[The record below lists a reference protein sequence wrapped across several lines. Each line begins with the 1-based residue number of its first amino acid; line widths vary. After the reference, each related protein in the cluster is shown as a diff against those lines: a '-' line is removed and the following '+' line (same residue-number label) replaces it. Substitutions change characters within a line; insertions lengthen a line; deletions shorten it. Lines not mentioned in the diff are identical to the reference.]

1 MDSKNP
7 LLFPITDFG
16 AGNPLDHALNND
28 AFEKAIAS
36 ASQAM
41 RDAGS
46 GQGVG
51 RRAVVYVP
59 PTTKPWRITRPI
71 LIDAPHVHLAGDP
84 QTASAVELVGL
95 DSVVML
101 AVPRAPVTCFDPS
114 TWLDGS
120 VDASL
125 GKMIGIRTG
134 PKTFMQ
140 FQGNALQLGQRLAET
155 NETLDGWRT
164 VNQLTIDAFVGYDD
178 GFAPSAEQG
187 VPLFGLGS
195 AGGDP
200 SPWAVRMVGGE
211 LDFAFRT
218 RDQGPVTQWAPYR
231 SVRWRLP
238 ERQARRWR
246 LSIQVDLRL
255 GVAHAWV
262 DGVYLTQSSAY
273 NWPAPGA
280 YFAENLHAPFML
292 GSEGLDAFGG
302 TTGSSLLVAGLK
314 LSNRPLYRPQAGPQQ
329 RLDDMRITDQTRYF
343 RLESSTLALL
353 PMTPGPRLD
362 RSLVS
367 VSQGEASY
375 FGLASAVF
383 TGGDTSTFPG
393 RINQAVKHLHISGW
407 HGGAGIHFGRV
418 LDPVI
423 EDVKIGSVQDGI
435 ASWHCGAAYR
445 IFVRDAGV
453 NATRAAFAGSTCL
466 ARIDGFR
473 ASAGRVT
480 LLLRSSH
487 LEASGV
493 EVRQPSASMLNFA
506 RVVPG
511 EYCPGGLTLRDSLH
525 DLEGHTFDDDGAL
538 IHAAAGTM
546 WPAQVRVDGLQFGTV
561 GQCPVFELAEPPA
574 TVATRPAELVAAGL
588 AGASVDYPSLVRTS
602 RRWSGRVDA
611 RTLDNASID
620 APDGGGPVVIGPKA
634 PAAEPPAPH
643 PPAPP
648 AKTRRLVIEGEFSTR
663 DE

>member
-1 MDSKNP
+1 MDANP
-7 LLFPITDFG
+7 LLFPITAFG
-16 AGNPLDHALNND
+16 ATDPLDHEANNA
-28 AFEKAIAS
+28 AFEKAVAS
-36 ASQAM
+36 AAQAM

-71 LIDAPHVHLAGDP
+71 MLYAAHVHLAGDP
-84 QTASAVELVGL
+84 QTASAIELVGL
-95 DSVVML
+95 DSVVMM
-101 AVPRAPVTCFDPS
+101 AVPRSPVTCFDPS
-114 TWLDGS
+114 PWLDGA

-125 GKMIGIRTG
+125 GKMVGIRTG
-134 PKTFMQ
+134 AKTYVQ
-140 FQGNALQLGQRLAET
+140 AQGNALQLGQRVAGA
-155 NETLDGWRT
+155 NEALDGWRT
-164 VNQLTIDAFVGYDD
+164 VDQLTIDAYVGYDE
-178 GFAPSAEQG
+178 GFAPGPEQG

-211 LDFAFRT
+211 IDFAFRT
-218 RDQGPVTQWAPYR
+218 RDQGPVTPWAPYR
-231 SVRWRLP
+231 ATRWRLP
-238 ERQARRWR
+238 DRQSRRCR

-255 GVAHAWV
+255 GVAHAWA
-262 DGVYLTQSSAY
+262 DGVFLEPASAH
-273 NWPAPGA
+273 NWPAPGS
-280 YFAENLHAPFML
+280 YFAENLYAPFMI
-292 GSEGLDAFGG
+292 GAEGLDAFGG
-302 TTGSSLLVAGLK
+302 ATGSSLLVAGLK

-329 RLDDMRITDQTRYF
+329 RLDDMRITDHTRYF

-353 PMTPGPRLD
+353 PLTPGPRLD

-375 FGLASAVF
+375 PGLASAVF
-383 TGGDTSTFPG
+383 TGGDASTFPG

-423 EDVKIGSVQDGI
+423 DDVKIGGVQDGI

-445 IFVRDAGV
+445 IFVRDAGID
-453 NATRAAFAGSTCL
+453 ATRAAFAGSTCL
-466 ARIDGFR
+466 ARIDGLR

-480 LLLRSSH
+480 ILLRSSH

-493 EVRQPSASMLNFA
+493 EVRQPSTHMLNFA
-506 RVVPG
+506 CVVPG

-525 DLEGHTFDDDGAL
+525 DLEGHTFEDDGAL
-538 IHAAAGTM
+538 IHAMAGTM
-546 WPAQVRVDGLQFGTV
+546 WPARVCVDGLQFGTI
-561 GQCPVFELAEPPA
+561 GKCPVFDLAEPPS
-574 TVATRPAELVAAGL
+574 TVVTRPAELVAAGL
-588 AGASVDYPSLVRTS
+588 AGASVDYSAVVRTS
-602 RRWSGRVDA
+602 RRWHGLIDA
-611 RTLDNASID
+611 RALGNATVD
-620 APDGGGPVVIGPKA
+620 APDGGGPTVIGPEA

-643 PPAPP
+643 PPAPAP
-648 AKTRRLVIEGEFSTR
+648 AKTRRLVIEGEFTVR